1 MRFIVRILGNTLAL
15 YLCANFLDGFFF
27 PENWLALFLAG
38 FTLALFN
45 AVLKPFLKFISAP
58 LIILTFGLFTIVI
71 NIFILWLLTKFISE
85 LQIDTFWAYF
95 WGTVII
101 SLINW
106 ILSPLL
112 KKKKAESQTTSN
124 N

>member
-38 FTLALFN
+38 LTLAIFN
-45 AVLKPFLKFISAP
+45 AVLKPFLKFVSAP
-58 LIILTFGLFTIVI
+58 LIFLTFGLFTIVI
-71 NIFILWLLTKFISE
+71 NIFLLWLLTKFISE

-95 WGTVII
+95 WGTMII

-106 ILSPLL
+106 VLSPIL
-112 KKKKAESQTTSN
+112 KKRKSEPQIIS
-124 N
+124 